1 MNKQADTH
9 SYYRKALMLALMFS
23 LLIVAIAALYIKLS
37 IIPSLPDVNAL
48 KNIQLQ
54 TPMSIFSRDGLL
66 IAKFGEKKR
75 IPTHYEDIPSSQIN
89 AFLAA
94 EDKDFFQHSGV
105 DFIGLLRAAGQLL
118 LTGEKK
124 QGGSTITMQVARNF
138 FLTKEKTYI
147 RKIREIFL
155 SFVIEKRLSKQEIL
169 GLYLNKIYLGHR
181 SYGIAAAAQVYY
193 NSSLEELSLAQ
204 QAMIAGL
211 PKAPSAFNP
220 ITNPER
226 ALTRRNYV
234 LNRLLKLNYITQS
247 DFDQAIA
254 EPISAGLY
262 SASVQLEAPY
272 VAEMVRNEVYN
283 MYGDEI
289 YSNGMHVYTTLESS
303 HQRAANQAVKKALHQ
318 YDRRHGYRG
327 VLGHINL
334 DEINLTD
341 FDISLLSS
349 YQKIGETEPAIVISL
364 SKDSLQAITSDN
376 KTIDITWENL
386 KWASPYI
393 NENAQG
399 KQPKTPSDILAA
411 GDIIRIRQLPDSETF
426 ELAQVPNV
434 SGAFVSMD
442 PADGALT
449 ALVGG
454 YDFYSGKFNRAYQG
468 SNPFCI
474 PPPSAKVTHLRH

>member
-1 MNKQADTH
+1 
-9 SYYRKALMLALMFS
+9 
-23 LLIVAIAALYIKLS
+23 
-37 IIPSLPDVNAL
+37 
-48 KNIQLQ
+48 
-54 TPMSIFSRDGLL
+54 
-66 IAKFGEKKR
+66 
-75 IPTHYEDIPSSQIN
+75 
-89 AFLAA
+89 
-94 EDKDFFQHSGV
+94 
-105 DFIGLLRAAGQLL
+105 
-118 LTGEKK
+118 
-124 QGGSTITMQVARNF
+124 MQVARNF

-303 HQRAANQAVKKALHQ
+303 HQRAANQAVKKP
-318 YDRRHGYRG
+318 YT
-327 VLGHINL
+327 NM
-334 DEINLTD
+334 TD
-341 FDISLLSS
+341 ATD
-349 YQKIGETEPAIVISL
+349 TE
-364 SKDSLQAITSDN
+364 
-376 KTIDITWENL
+376 E
-386 KWASPYI
+386 
-393 NENAQG
+393 
-399 KQPKTPSDILAA
+399 
-411 GDIIRIRQLPDSETF
+411 F
-426 ELAQVPNV
+426 
-434 SGAFVSMD
+434 
-442 PADGALT
+442 
-449 ALVGG
+449 
-454 YDFYSGKFNRAYQG
+454 
-468 SNPFCI
+468 
-474 PPPSAKVTHLRH
+474 